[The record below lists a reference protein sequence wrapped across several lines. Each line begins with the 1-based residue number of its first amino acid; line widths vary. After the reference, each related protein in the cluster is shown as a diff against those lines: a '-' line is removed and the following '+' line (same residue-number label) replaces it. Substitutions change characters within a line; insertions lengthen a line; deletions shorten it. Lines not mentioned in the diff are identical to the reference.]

1 MPYCSQTYARIRTHA
16 RNHSVTP
23 VNTPKANAPKKSNRV
38 FTPTTTPASSVC
50 TPVATP
56 ENTVTKASAMKP
68 IECRNYSYN
77 SRQVSRGV
85 VVDISSDRQTIT
97 VEFFMKGEDNPTRI
111 TIPLTH
117 AHNTENVFVNEAMIR
132 TAMQYKKYLGVGIP
146 PVRTPAVEYLMIS
159 LEELKHFIDWIFDPL
174 NTTVL
179 KQRGHDGERGCTH
192 QLKDY
197 AARTWS
203 PYKESAKQANVSG
216 ISKKNY
222 NMMLKLPIFKRV
234 KSEECACNQ
243 CVVKGWEGILKL
255 GIKLL
260 REVDA
265 LPVWFVDA
273 KGVRAKPSSPQ
284 GIVIHACV
292 CVCVCA
298 IHNSLTYTC
307 SQALI

>member
-1 MPYCSQTYARIRTHA
+1 
-16 RNHSVTP
+16 
-23 VNTPKANAPKKSNRV
+23 
-38 FTPTTTPASSVC
+38 
-50 TPVATP
+50 
-56 ENTVTKASAMKP
+56 
-68 IECRNYSYN
+68 
-77 SRQVSRGV
+77 
-85 VVDISSDRQTIT
+85 
-97 VEFFMKGEDNPTRI
+97 MKGEDNPARI

-117 AHNTENVFVNEAMIR
+117 AHNTENVFVNEGMIL

-146 PVRTPAVEYLMIS
+146 PVPTPAVEYLIIS
-159 LEELKHFIDWIFDPL
+159 LAELKHFIDWIFDPL

-197 AARTWS
+197 AARTWT
-203 PYKESAKQANVSG
+203 PYKESAKQADVSG
-216 ISKKNY
+216 ISQNNY

-260 REVDA
+260 REVDG

-292 CVCVCA
+292 RVYFTCYTHTLG
-298 IHNSLTYTC
+298 HNHSATQSITHYGIRAHRRRPDEAVDKMLGLFEDTSWFAHQEGIEC
-307 SQALI
+307 GDALSIMAVVQSE

>member
-1 MPYCSQTYARIRTHA
+1 M
-16 RNHSVTP
+16 
-23 VNTPKANAPKKSNRV
+23 
-38 FTPTTTPASSVC
+38 TTPG
-50 TPVATP
+50 
-56 ENTVTKASAMKP
+56 NTVTKARDVKP

-85 VVDISSDRQTIT
+85 VVDISEDRRTIV
-97 VEFFMKGEDNPTRI
+97 VEFFMKGEDNPARI

-117 AHNTENVFVNEAMIR
+117 AHNTENVFVNECMIL

-146 PVRTPAVEYLMIS
+146 PVPTPAVEYLIIS
-159 LEELKHFIDWIFDPL
+159 LAELKHFIDWIFDPL

-203 PYKESAKQANVSG
+203 PYKESAKQADVSG
-216 ISKKNY
+216 ISKNNY

-255 GIKLL
+255 GIELL
-260 REVDA
+260 REVDG

-292 CVCVCA
+292 RVFH
-298 IHNSLTYTC
+298 ILYTHTWT
-307 SQALI
+307 